1 MESMK
6 CLTLGKEL
14 CIHSYRRREIMDS
27 TQTDKKKSDLI
38 EEDPMM
44 IDHTRKSKEVP
55 GCFSSTNTD
64 WYQYRLIYMCEL
76 KYYEPSPQCD
86 FPN

>member
-44 IDHTRKSKEVP
+44 ILTTDRKKEIKKIKQN
-55 GCFSSTNTD
+55 C
-64 WYQYRLIYMCEL
+64 
-76 KYYEPSPQCD
+76 
-86 FPN
+86 